1 MIKYRQEEYN
11 DHSAIFETNQLAF
24 PEDNEARL
32 VDMLRDSESF
42 VNELSIVAEKDG
54 EVVGHILFT
63 KLTIESPKGDH
74 IVLSLAPI
82 AVKPN
87 FQRQG
92 IGTGLIKEGIKA
104 CKLLGYGA
112 IVVFG
117 HPEYYPRFGFSPA
130 REKGLE
136 APFPAPDE
144 AFMVY
149 EILPGYLDN
158 IQGMVKLAPE
168 FDEFI

>member
-1 MIKYRQEEYN
+1 MIKYRSEEYK
-11 DHSAIFETNQLAF
+11 DHAAIFETNQLSF

-32 VDMLRDSESF
+32 VDMLRDSESY
-42 VNELSIVAEKDG
+42 VNGLSIVAEKDG

-63 KLTIESPKGDH
+63 KLTIESSEGDF
-74 IVLSLAPI
+74 VALSLAPL

-87 FQRQG
+87 FQGQG
-92 IGTGLIKEGIKA
+92 IGSGLIKEGIKK
-104 CKLLGYGA
+104 CKSLGYKA
-112 IVVFG
+112 IVVVG

-136 APFPAPDE
+136 LPFPVPDE

-149 EILPGYLDN
+149 EIVPGYLDN
-158 IQGMVKLAPE
+158 IHGMVKLPPE

>member
-1 MIKYRQEEYN
+1 M
-11 DHSAIFETNQLAF
+11 
-24 PEDNEARL
+24 
-32 VDMLRDSESF
+32 
-42 VNELSIVAEKDG
+42 
-54 EVVGHILFT
+54 GHILFT
-63 KLTIESPKGDH
+63 KLTITSSEGKFTA
-74 IVLSLAPI
+74 LSLAPI

-92 IGTGLIKEGIKA
+92 IGSGLIKEGIKA
-104 CKLLGYGA
+104 CKSLGYGA
-112 IVVFG
+112 IVVAG

-136 APFPAPDE
+136 TSFPVPDE

-149 EILPGYLDN
+149 EIVPGYLDN
-158 IQGMVKLAPE
+158 IDGMVKLAPE

>member
-1 MIKYRQEEYN
+1 MIKYRPEKDN
-11 DHSAIFETNQLAF
+11 DCTAIFETNELAF

-32 VDMLRDSESF
+32 VDMLRESESY
-42 VNELSIVAEKDG
+42 VDGLSIVAEKDG
-54 EVVGHILFT
+54 EIVGHILFT
-63 KLTIESPKGDH
+63 KLTIASSEGKFTA
-74 IVLSLAPI
+74 LSLAPI

-92 IGTGLIKEGIKA
+92 IGSGLIKEGIKA
-104 CKLLGYGA
+104 CKSLGYGA
-112 IVVFG
+112 IVVVG

-136 APFPAPDE
+136 TPFPVPDE

-149 EILPGYLDN
+149 EIVPGYLDN
-158 IQGMVKLAPE
+158 INGMIKLAPE

>member
-1 MIKYRQEEYN
+1 MIKYRPEKDK
-11 DHSAIFETNQLAF
+11 DHSAIFETNLLAF

-32 VDMLRDSESF
+32 VDMLRDSESY
-42 VNELSIVAEKDG
+42 VNGLSIVAEK
-54 EVVGHILFT
+54 EEKVVGHILFT
-63 KLTIESPKGDH
+63 KLTIESSKGDF
-74 IVLSLAPI
+74 VALSLAPL
-82 AVKPN
+82 AVKPD

-92 IGTGLIKEGIKA
+92 IGSGLVKEGIKA
-104 CKLLGYGA
+104 CELLGYKA
-112 IVVFG
+112 IVVVG
-117 HPEYYPRFGFSPA
+117 HPEYYPRFGFSSA

-136 APFPAPDE
+136 APFPVPDE

-149 EILPGYLDN
+149 ELVPGYLDN

>member
-1 MIKYRQEEYN
+1 MIKYRPEKDN
-11 DHSAIFETNQLAF
+11 DHDAIFEINHLAF

-32 VDMLRDSESF
+32 VDMLRESDSY
-42 VNELSIVAEKDG
+42 VDGLSIVAEKDG
-54 EVVGHILFT
+54 EIVGHILFT
-63 KLTIESPKGDH
+63 KLTIESSEGKFTA
-74 IVLSLAPI
+74 LSLAPI

-92 IGTGLIKEGIKA
+92 IGSGLIKEGIKA
-104 CKLLGYGA
+104 CKSLGYGA
-112 IVVFG
+112 IIVVG

-136 APFPAPDE
+136 TPFPVPDE

-149 EILPGYLDN
+149 EIVPGYFDN
-158 IQGMVKLAPE
+158 IGGMIKLAPE